1 MNSPRGCGHDSSP
14 DLISPAACYGSAICL
29 RTFENLCHGNVT
41 AESFSKPVFSPILFP
56 EFHMSLKRF
65 KNLQER
71 GFALISALVVLP
83 LLAILII
90 GLLGLSTIEIRK
102 SSTQMARDQARA
114 NARLALAM
122 AIGQLQKH
130 LGPDQRVSADSRLLE
145 DGLAP
150 TQASRLSQPHWV
162 NVWKSVRED
171 GTPYI
176 KRNEEDGGLYD
187 LRSIGN
193 WKREDERITTLVSGN
208 EGEFRYWD
216 GSDSRVPAED
226 ELVELVGPGTVDEDA
241 AGNTVS
247 APRVELVE
255 GEETRGAYAWWVGD
269 LGIRA
274 NVATPDGSK
283 DSDANMAS
291 LRATMLSQDASML
304 ALGGDIDNA
313 QRGKMLTPGQL
324 PLVGNDEELAK
335 TYFHDLTTD
344 SLGLLTDVRQGG
356 LKKDLTAYLL
366 GGGSIPSEG
375 SGSGASLGLSDGD
388 RLVGPR
394 NGAADDISG
403 SPGQAGRFSTISPTF
418 GLLRDWARRAEQTP
432 FGSYRTAADY
442 PLTKNNKVEFR
453 NLADTDLSPV
463 LVEGSLYYNVSYYRR
478 PGVDA
483 TSPYGLRLHLYP
495 RVVLWNPYNFEM
507 TIGESMINL
516 QINGKKMIQVTMQ
529 NNSVKNYGMFWG
541 MGNNTLDGGAQPGN
555 MYFRMQ
561 ATTLGPGESVMF
573 SPSSNK
579 LYSELEYS
587 SNILS
592 PGVGPSPSRSF
603 YQDSRYDGFPLFQ
616 PFASG
621 WPPTPGVKPN
631 CLPGIPKH
639 WREYVQAKPPG
650 EVQVSGYTQAD
661 DYRMTWKPLGGGGA
675 MDQAAFNRLPTG
687 KFISCAYQYGDEDE
701 MPVEWSNIDPVTF
714 ISSTIDNPVI
724 QVAPDRRTRD
734 GFRLR
739 WFDEHASNRIGSG
752 SLAGTSHFDCAAMA
766 NWNMRGSYFFR
777 NPFDNVTDVAP
788 NFFGIY
794 TRDLF
799 DAAIDWNEMTPRY
812 ENGLFRGDPFEQP
825 VKFLHPRILF
835 DVPRRGA
842 EVSSLGAFQ
851 HVNFSQTMWQPT
863 YALGNSLADP
873 RVALDRTEPRRSERI
888 NRDKGGWNQD
898 SIGYA
903 TDGRSD
909 TNDGNPTTNE
919 DNWAY
924 HARGYLDQIA
934 IDQNLIFDLSYELN
948 HSLWDEFFLSS
959 GMPAEKSAFLADPVN
974 SPLPN
979 GRMRLTPGAADTV
992 GDDILDFHRAASRL
1006 AVDGAFNVNST
1017 SVTAWEAILLSS
1029 AGAQFGDDV
1038 VTFPRIPGLS
1048 GKFDGSDV
1056 ESRDAWSGQ
1065 RLLKRSEVR
1074 RLAEEIAR
1082 QVKLRGPFLSVADF
1096 VNRRLTTEASGKKGA
1111 LQEAIDR
1118 SGINA
1123 SFQARWPLDNSIS
1136 LPNYNHPDHIQDP
1149 TRMEQRNKPDTTAWG
1164 ALGFLTQ
1171 ADLMQFLG
1179 PALTARSDTFIVRA
1193 YGSYTA
1199 ADGTVE
1205 AEAWCEAVVQRHPE
1219 PLRPDSTGL
1228 NPERDETSADFGR
1241 HFGIK
1246 RFRWLAKDE
1255 I

>member
-1 MNSPRGCGHDSSP
+1 M
-14 DLISPAACYGSAICL
+14 
-29 RTFENLCHGNVT
+29 
-41 AESFSKPVFSPILFP
+41 SFTRRI
-56 EFHMSLKRF
+56 
-65 KNLQER
+65 KNLHER

-90 GLLGLSTIEIRK
+90 GLLGLSTIEVRK
-102 SSTQMARDQARA
+102 SASQVARDQARA

-145 DGLAP
+145 DTVGP
-150 TQASRLSQPHWV
+150 TQASKLPQPHWV

-171 GTPYI
+171 GSPYI
-176 KRNEEDGGLYD
+176 KRNGDDGGLYD

-193 WKREDERITTLVSGN
+193 WNREDERTTALVSGN
-208 EGEFRYWD
+208 EGKLRYWQ
-216 GSDSRVPAED
+216 GSDNHIPGKD
-226 ELVELVGPGTVDEDA
+226 ELIELVGPGTVNESDP
-241 AGNTVS
+241 GSTVS
-247 APRVELVE
+247 APRVDLTE
-255 GEETRGAYAWWVGD
+255 GEEIRGSYAWWVGD
-269 LGIRA
+269 LGLRA
-274 NVATPDGSK
+274 NVATPDGSR
-283 DSDANMAS
+283 DSSATLAS
-291 LRATMLSQDASML
+291 LRASMLSQDASM
-304 ALGGDIDNA
+304 AAIGSRTDMDNQ
-313 QRGKMLTPGQL
+313 QRGKMLTLGQL
-324 PLVGNDEELAK
+324 PLGGTDQDLAK
-335 TYFHDLTTD
+335 AHFHDLTTD

-356 LKKDLTAYLL
+356 LKKDMTAFLI
-366 GGGSIPSEG
+366 GDDSIGDEG
-375 SGSGASLGLSDGD
+375 SGSGASLGLSESD

-403 SPGQAGRFSTISPTF
+403 SPGEAERFATISPTF
-418 GLLRDWARRAEQTP
+418 GLLRDWARRAEQAP
-432 FGSYRTAADY
+432 FGSYRTSADY
-442 PLTKNNKVEFR
+442 PETTGTKVEFR
-453 NLADTDLSPV
+453 KLADTDLAPV
-463 LVEGSLYYNVSYYRR
+463 LAEGSLYYNVSYYKR

-483 TSPYGLRLHLYP
+483 TSPYGMRLHLYP

-507 TIGESMINL
+507 TVGDSMINL

-529 NNSVKNYGMFWG
+529 NNSIKNYGMFWG

-561 ATTLGPGESVMF
+561 GATLGPGQSVMW

-587 SNILS
+587 SNVLS

-616 PFASG
+616 PFSSG
-621 WPPTPGVKPN
+621 WPPSPGVKPN

-650 EVQVSGYTQAD
+650 EVQQSGYTQAD
-661 DYRMTWKPLGGGGA
+661 DYRMIWKPLTGGGGS
-675 MDQAAFNRLPTG
+675 MDQAAFNKLPTAR
-687 KFISCAYQYGDEDE
+687 FISCAYQYGDEDE

-714 ISSTIDNPVI
+714 VSSTVENPVI
-724 QVAPDRRTRD
+724 QAAPDRRTRD

-752 SLAGTSHFDCAAMA
+752 SLAGTSHFDCAPMA
-766 NWNMRGSYFFR
+766 NWNMRGSYYFR

-788 NFFGIY
+788 NYFGIY

-799 DAAIDWNEMTPRY
+799 DAAIDWNEMTPRF
-812 ENGLFRGDPFEQP
+812 ENGVFRGDPFEQP

-835 DVPRRGA
+835 DIPRRGA

-851 HVNFSQTMWQPT
+851 HVNFSPLMWHPG
-863 YALGNSLADP
+863 YAFGNSLADP
-873 RVALDRTEPRRSERI
+873 RVGLDRTEPRRSERI

-924 HARGYLDQIA
+924 HARSFLDQIA
-934 IDQNLIFDLSYELN
+934 IDQNLIYDLSFELN

-959 GMPAEKSAFLADPVN
+959 GSSADKSSFLSDPVHA
-974 SPLPN
+974 PLPN
-979 GRMRLTPGAADTV
+979 GRMRLLPGGTDTV

-1006 AVDGAFNVNST
+1006 GVDGAFNVNST
-1017 SVTAWEAILLSS
+1017 SVTAWESVLLSS
-1029 AGAQFGDDV
+1029 VGARFGDDV
-1038 VTFPRIPGLS
+1038 VTFPRIPGL
-1048 GKFDGSDV
+1048 GGEFNGSEVD
-1056 ESRDAWSGQ
+1056 SREAWSGQ
-1065 RLLKRSEVR
+1065 RTLKRAEVR
-1074 RLAEEIAR
+1074 RLAEEIVR
-1082 QVKLRGPFLSVADF
+1082 QVKLRGPFLSMGDF
-1096 VNRRLTTEASGKKGA
+1096 VNRRLANDSTGKKGA

-1118 SGINA
+1118 AGINSA
-1123 SFQARWPLDNSIS
+1123 FQAEWPLDNSMS
-1136 LPNYNHPDHIQDP
+1136 LPNYTHPDHISDP

-1171 ADLMQFLG
+1171 ADVLQFLG
-1179 PALTARSDTFIVRA
+1179 PALSARSDTFVVRA
-1193 YGSYTA
+1193 YGSSTA

-1205 AEAWCEAVVQRHPE
+1205 AEAWCEAVVQRLPE
-1219 PLRPDSTGL
+1219 PVAPDSTGL
-1228 NPERDETSADFGR
+1228 NPERDEASADFGR
-1241 HFGIK
+1241 HFEIK